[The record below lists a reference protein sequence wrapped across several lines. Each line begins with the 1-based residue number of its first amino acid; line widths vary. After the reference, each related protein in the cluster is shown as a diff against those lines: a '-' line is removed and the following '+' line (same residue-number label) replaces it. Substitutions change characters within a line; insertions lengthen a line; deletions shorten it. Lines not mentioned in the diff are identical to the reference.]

1 MFKNNQSI
9 EEQIMLLWGENVGK
23 NFGGLA
29 AVSNLDFAVN
39 ENEILGL
46 IGPNGAGKTTLFNL
60 IMGYYKPDS
69 GKIFFK
75 DEDITGLRTYKV
87 CKKGIGRTFQ
97 IPKPFLN
104 TSVLENCMVGGFFG
118 VRGIKNLEEARLKAQ
133 EILELTDLLEKKDMF
148 AKNLTLIERKKLEF
162 ARALSTSPE
171 ILLLDEV
178 VAGLNPTETE
188 EMMDFV
194 NKIRDSGITI
204 FMIEHIMKAVMG
216 VSDRIIVLHHGEKI
230 AEGSPEEVAS
240 DQKVIEAYLG
250 ERII

>member
-1 MFKNNQSI
+1 
-9 EEQIMLLWGENVGK
+9 MLLWGENVGK

-29 AVSNLDFAVN
+29 AVKNLDFRVN

-60 IMGYYKPDS
+60 ITGYYKPDS
-69 GKIFFK
+69 GKIYFK
-75 DEDITGLRTYKV
+75 EEDITGLRPYKV

-97 IPKPFLN
+97 IPKPFLS
-104 TSVLENCMVGGFFG
+104 TSVLENCMVGAFFG
-118 VRGIKNLEEARLKAQ
+118 TPDMKNLEESRLKAL
-133 EILELTDLLEKKDMF
+133 EVLELTDLSEKKDMA

-162 ARALSTSPE
+162 ARALSTNPE

-188 EMMDFV
+188 EMMNFV
-194 NKIRDSGITI
+194 KRVRDLGITI

-240 DQKVIEAYLG
+240 DKKVIEAYLG

>member
-1 MFKNNQSI
+1 
-9 EEQIMLLWGENVGK
+9 
-23 NFGGLA
+23 
-29 AVSNLDFAVN
+29 
-39 ENEILGL
+39 
-46 IGPNGAGKTTLFNL
+46 
-60 IMGYYKPDS
+60 
-69 GKIFFK
+69 
-75 DEDITGLRTYKV
+75 
-87 CKKGIGRTFQ
+87 
-97 IPKPFLN
+97 
-104 TSVLENCMVGGFFG
+104 
-118 VRGIKNLEEARLKAQ
+118 
-133 EILELTDLLEKKDMF
+133 MF

-188 EMMDFV
+188 EMMHFV
-194 NKIRDSGITI
+194 NKIRDSGMTI